1 MLTRNLSRREDLY
14 PSLLNDFFNPWND
27 ILPSSNRWGNMMNA
41 PAVNIKENDNMF
53 TISVAAPGLKKDDF
67 SIKVENNT
75 LSVSCEKE
83 SKKDESNDEFTR
95 QEYNYS
101 SFCRTFALPDD
112 VNANNIEA
120 SYENGILKLVL
131 PKKEEA
137 VKAKLSRSIS
147 VR

>member
-1 MLTRNLSRREDLY
+1 MQTRNLARREDLY
-14 PSLLNDFFNPWND
+14 PSLLNEFFNPWND
-27 ILPSSNRWGNMMNA
+27 ILPSTSRWGNMMNA

-53 TISVAAPGLKKDDF
+53 TISVAAPGLVKNDF

-83 SKKDESNDEFTR
+83 TQKDESKDEFTR

-101 SFCRTFALPDD
+101 SFCRTFALPED

-137 VKAKLSRSIS
+137 IKSKLSRSIA
-147 VR
+147 VK

>member
-1 MLTRNLSRREDLY
+1 LFKS
-14 PSLLNDFFNPWND
+14 W
-27 ILPSSNRWGNMMNA
+27 SNISI
-41 PAVNIKENDNMF
+41 IKYITSKNR
-53 TISVAAPGLKKDDF
+53 I
-67 SIKVENNT
+67 
-75 LSVSCEKE
+75 KE

-112 VNANNIEA
+112 VNAGNIEA
-120 SYENGILKLVL
+120 SYENGILKMIL
-131 PKKEEA
+131 PKKEES